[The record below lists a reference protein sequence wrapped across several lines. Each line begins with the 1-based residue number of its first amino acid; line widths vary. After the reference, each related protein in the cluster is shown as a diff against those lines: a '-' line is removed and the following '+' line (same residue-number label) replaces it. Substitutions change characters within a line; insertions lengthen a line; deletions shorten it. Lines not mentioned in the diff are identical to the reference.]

1 MGLSS
6 LVLRSAVVMSGF
18 VALSACT
25 TASDPQLSA
34 TSAVQP
40 LSTAQADVAKAASTD
55 ATVAAIPNPD
65 GSAAGATVASA
76 APVVATD
83 LAEQTQLL
91 ALAATAVTATDPV
104 LPAVVPL
111 PMFRQTAT
119 EALIASAT
127 PSLPIAAHNEPGE
140 VKYNGVTKSGTA
152 SHLVEARAEI
162 AADTKP
168 QLHNLIG
175 QYAAAYQVPESLVH
189 RVVQRESRYN
199 PAARNG
205 PYFGLMQ
212 ISHATARGMGY
223 QGSPQGLLN
232 ANTNLRYAVK
242 YLAGAYKVAG
252 GNETQAVRFY
262 ARGYYYDAK
271 RKGLLE
277 ETGLLKG
284 PNSVSTA
291 FLEPKPENAAVT
303 AVSSAV
309 TNVADVASQTDPLV
323 TQSLSKP
330 VAVAVKSSRVQL
342 KHREMAQR

>member
-6 LVLRSAVVMSGF
+6 LVLRSVVVMSGV

-34 TSAVQP
+34 ISAVQP
-40 LSTAQADVAKAASTD
+40 VSTAQADVAKAATTD
-55 ATVAAIPNPD
+55 ATIAAIPNPD

-76 APVVATD
+76 TPVVATE

-91 ALAATAVTATDPV
+91 ALAATAATDPV

-175 QYAAAYQVPESLVH
+175 QYAAAYQVPERLVH

-303 AVSSAV
+303 AVSSAA
-309 TNVADVASQTDPLV
+309 TNMADVASQTDPLV

-330 VAVAVKSSRVQL
+330 VATAVKSSRAQF

>member
-1 MGLSS
+1 MRLFWLTTSS
-6 LVLRSAVVMSGF
+6 IPALRIVV
-18 VALSACT
+18 VAGGAFALTACT
-25 TASDPQLSA
+25 TMDDPKVTAKDLAPQSEM
-34 TSAVQP
+34 S
-40 LSTAQADVAKAASTD
+40 AQADAAKTVAGTPATKAAD
-55 ATVAAIPNPD
+55 AADPAQMQV
-65 GSAAGATVASA
+65 
-76 APVVATD
+76 
-83 LAEQTQLL
+83 L
-91 ALAATAVTATDPV
+91 ALAATDAADPV
-104 LPAVVPL
+104 LPSAVPL
-111 PMFRQTAT
+111 PMFRQAAT

-127 PSLPIAAHNEPGE
+127 PSLPAGDHNMPGE
-140 VKYNGVTKSGTA
+140 VKYTGVTKSGTA
-152 SHLVEARAEI
+152 NHLVEARAEI
-162 AADTKP
+162 AANSKP

-175 QYAAAYQVPESLVH
+175 QYAAAYQVPERLVH

-277 ETGLLKG
+277 ETGLRKG
-284 PNSVSTA
+284 PNSVQTA
-291 FLEPKPENAAVT
+291 FIEAKPANAAAT
-303 AVSSAV
+303 ASSAV
-309 TNVADVASQTDPLV
+309 LTNAVDVASQTDPMT
-323 TQSLSKP
+323 TQS
-330 VAVAVKSSRVQL
+330 VKKSVTNTGKLSRVQ
-342 KHREMAQR
+342 QRRADISQR

>member
-1 MGLSS
+1 MRVSSLALRS
-6 LVLRSAVVMSGF
+6 LVLLSGV
-18 VALSACT
+18 VALSACNT
-25 TASDPQLSA
+25 VNDPKVATINTGAPAIGAPSDA
-34 TSAVQP
+34 
-40 LSTAQADVAKAASTD
+40 AKAANTGA
-55 ATVAAIPNPD
+55 ATVTAKPNAD
-65 GSAAGATVASA
+65 GSAAGATVAA
-76 APVVATD
+76 LAPLTEAE
-83 LAEQTQLL
+83 LAEQTQIL
-91 ALAATAVTATDPV
+91 ALATTDASDPV
-104 LPAVVPL
+104 LPAAVPL

-119 EALIASAT
+119 EALIATAT
-127 PSLPIAAHNEPGE
+127 PSLPAAAHNEPGE
-140 VKYNGVTKSGTA
+140 VKYAGVTKSGTA
-152 SHLVEARAEI
+152 NHLVEARAEV

-175 QYAAAYQVPESLVH
+175 QYAAAYQVPERLVH

-262 ARGYYYDAK
+262 AKGYYYDAK

-277 ETGLLKG
+277 ETGLIKG
-284 PNSVSTA
+284 SNSVSTA
-291 FLEPKPENAAVT
+291 FIEPKAAMPAATVATIAAVKT
-303 AVSSAV
+303 VTVAQTEPVITQAVMTEAAPSG
-309 TNVADVASQTDPLV
+309 
-323 TQSLSKP
+323 
-330 VAVAVKSSRVQL
+330 KSSRVVHKQPVQAD
-342 KHREMAQR
+342 R